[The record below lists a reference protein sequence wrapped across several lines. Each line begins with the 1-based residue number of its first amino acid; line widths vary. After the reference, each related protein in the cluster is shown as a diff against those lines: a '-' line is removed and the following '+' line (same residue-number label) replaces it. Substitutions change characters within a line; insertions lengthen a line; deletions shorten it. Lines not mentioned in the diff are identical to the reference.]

1 MSKLSFQTVNQ
12 RDSIDIKLNA
22 NIGNKLVVNIFIQ
35 KLFLDV
41 EVGNSKTDFLQK
53 KTHLDFI
60 VKGCQN

>member
-53 KTHLDFI
+53 KNTFRFY
-60 VKGCQN
+60 C